1 MTNKVFAACAA
12 ALLLAAC
19 GSTDSQ
25 NVTVGSAATP
35 GTAADFQANIRDRVF
50 FAFNKSN
57 LTDDAKKVLEAQAAW
72 LKTYGSTKA
81 TLAGHTD
88 VRGTRQYNL
97 ALGAR
102 RAESVKAALTG
113 MGVAT
118 DRLKTMSFGKDK
130 PEAMGTTDRDHALNR
145 RVVTVIE

>member
-12 ALLLAAC
+12 VLLLAAC
-19 GSTDSQ
+19 ESTDSQ
-25 NVTVGSAATP
+25 NVTVGNAATP
-35 GTAADFQANIRDRVF
+35 GSAGDFQANIRDRVF
-50 FAFNKSN
+50 FPFNKAS
-57 LTDDAKKVLEAQAAW
+57 LSDDAKKVLEAQAAW

-88 VRGTRQYNL
+88 VRGTRDYNL

-102 RAESVKAALTG
+102 RAEAVKASLSS
-113 MGVAT
+113 MGIAA

-130 PEAMGTTDRDHALNR
+130 PEATGTTDRDHALNR